1 MYYILLLLNKSNKM
15 TTEATSKSYFTPAGC
30 NPDHVQK
37 IRNGDSSTGGEI
49 LYADSRV
56 LY

>member
-1 MYYILLLLNKSNKM
+1 MYYILLLQNKSNKM

-37 IRNGDSSTGGEI
+37 IRNGDSSTRAEI